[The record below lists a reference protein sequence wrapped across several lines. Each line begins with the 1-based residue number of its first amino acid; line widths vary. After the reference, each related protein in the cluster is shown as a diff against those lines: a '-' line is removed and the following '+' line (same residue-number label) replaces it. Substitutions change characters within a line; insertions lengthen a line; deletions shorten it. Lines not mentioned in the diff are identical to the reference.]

1 MLTADEKKDERA
13 GEEERKGVK
22 DGEEETAVERED
34 IAPDEEW

>member
-1 MLTADEKKDERA
+1 MLTADERKDERA

-22 DGEEETAVERED
+22 DGEEETAGERED